1 MIRRKNRIE
10 EIKKLLIRDYPIVM
24 TPLRH
29 SSAFQLLVATVL
41 SAQTLDETVNKV
53 TENLFLKYPDVYSL
67 SVADIKDVDLIINK
81 VNYHKTKSKN
91 IVLLAQKLI
100 NDFDGYVPCRIEDLI
115 KLPGVGRKTANV
127 VISEWFSKPLDRRGN
142 VRGVVLPQNF
152 KEEFFVDPKDIPE
165 KESIFV
171 EPQGFV
177 VDTHVKRVSCRLG
190 LTKHSDPIKIEQD
203 LMKIFDRHEWPEMSL
218 RLIFHGRYRCKA
230 RGCECSKDENWK
242 KLCKSM

>member
-1 MIRRKNRIE
+1 MISKQNRIK
-10 EIKKLLIRDYPIVM
+10 EIKRLLIRDYPIVM

-41 SAQTLDETVNKV
+41 SAQTLDESVNKV
-53 TENLFLKYPDVYSL
+53 TIKLFEQYPDACSL
-67 SVADIKDVDLIINK
+67 STANINEVDSIINRI
-81 VNYHKTKSKN
+81 NYHKTKSKN

-127 VISEWFSKPLDRRGN
+127 VISEWFSKPLNRRGN
-142 VRGVVLPQNF
+142 VLGIVLPQNF
-152 KEEFFVDPKDIPE
+152 TESSFVDPKDIPE

-177 VDTHVKRVSCRLG
+177 VDTHVKRVSNRLG
-190 LTKHSDPIKIEQD
+190 LTKHTDPIKIEQD
-203 LMKIFDRHEWPEMSL
+203 LMKIFDRNEWPEMSL